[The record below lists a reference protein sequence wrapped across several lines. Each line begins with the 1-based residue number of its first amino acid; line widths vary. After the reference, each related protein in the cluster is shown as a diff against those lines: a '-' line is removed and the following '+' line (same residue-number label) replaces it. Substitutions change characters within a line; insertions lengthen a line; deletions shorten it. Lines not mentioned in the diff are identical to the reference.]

1 MSAAIFG
8 LIGVVVG
15 ALVTGGVDYV
25 MQRRREKAELRQAR
39 RVVAGELSDLWYQ
52 LETITAGD
60 RWPGEVPEEWFASRM
75 WEAHRP
81 VLASQLSD
89 EDWNELARIYSIAT
103 KFRAMFGAGEALRP
117 PAWLVNTARRLRART
132 AGRAALP
139 RRSAPGE
146 A

>member
-1 MSAAIFG
+1 VSAAIFG

-103 KFRAMFGAGEALRP
+103 KFRAMFGAGEALTDEDKLNLKNVLHS
-117 PAWLVNTARRLRART
+117 AGTAHYRLS
-132 AGRAALP
+132 GRQLG
-139 RRSAPGE
+139 S
-146 A
+146 